1 MSFSNAL
8 SIARDIAIG
17 AIGEIISEPYQLSL
31 LVAALSILLLIRIY
45 TGKQDKISK
54 QEPTHISQSKRIE
67 CSGQVNV
74 VLIACVALVLMML
87 VCVFALGLGY
97 YTILELNHK

>member
-8 SIARDIAIG
+8 SIARDIAISLI
-17 AIGEIISEPYQLSL
+17 AEVISEPYQLSL

-45 TGKQDKISK
+45 TGKQNSISK
-54 QEPTHISQSKRIE
+54 KETKQTDLPKRTE
-67 CSGQVNV
+67 FSGQVNV
-74 VLIACVALVLMML
+74 VLIVCVALVLMML